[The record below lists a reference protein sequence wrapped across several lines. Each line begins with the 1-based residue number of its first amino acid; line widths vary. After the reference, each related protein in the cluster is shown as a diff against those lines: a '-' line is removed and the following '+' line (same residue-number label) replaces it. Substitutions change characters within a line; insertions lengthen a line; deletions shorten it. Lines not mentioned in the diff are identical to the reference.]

1 MTFRSVLVLALAVTA
16 FVALMTII
24 AVPHSSSNI
33 AAVTDNSI
41 YRPVLWK
48 VY

>member
-24 AVPHSSSNI
+24 AVPHSPNI
-33 AAVTDNSI
+33 AAVSDNSI